1 MGIGLPLN
9 SPEKPRT
16 SRATQN
22 LPYFGR
28 YTGNPG
34 ESLGSCRDPWG
45 AVGGPGQDTQS
56 FATTT
61 KGLLALAGWMQDHQV
76 THVAMEST
84 GVYWKPIHNLLEA
97 DFTLLVVNA
106 RHIKAVPGRKTDI
119 KDAEWIA
126 DLLRH
131 GLLWGSY
138 IPDRSVLLW
147 S

>member
-1 MGIGLPLN
+1 MEVVHKRCCGLDVH
-9 SPEKPRT
+9 KK
-16 SRATQN
+16 
-22 LPYFGR
+22 
-28 YTGNPG
+28 
-34 ESLGSCRDPWG
+34 
-45 AVGGPGQDTQS
+45 AVMACILTLQGQDTQS

-131 GLLWGSY
+131 GLLWSSY

>member
-1 MGIGLPLN
+1 
-9 SPEKPRT
+9 
-16 SRATQN
+16 
-22 LPYFGR
+22 
-28 YTGNPG
+28 
-34 ESLGSCRDPWG
+34 
-45 AVGGPGQDTQS
+45 
-56 FATTT
+56 
-61 KGLLALAGWMQDHQV
+61 MQDHQV

-131 GLLWGSY
+131 GLLWSSY